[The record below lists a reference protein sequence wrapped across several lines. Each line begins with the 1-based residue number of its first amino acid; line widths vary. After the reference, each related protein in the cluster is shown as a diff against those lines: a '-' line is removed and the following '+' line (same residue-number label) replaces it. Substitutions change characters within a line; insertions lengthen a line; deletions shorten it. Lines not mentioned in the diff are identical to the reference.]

1 MLIVLVM
8 AMGGLVLLQMDT
20 RKNLIRVAAIHPIA
34 VVINKINR
42 LSIPANNASCLKEL
56 EQRDVEFEQL
66 AAFSQS
72 NSCKVEYAVRL
83 ARVGKMKLDN
93 APLLTCR
100 MAMQLTEFEQDTLQ
114 PTAKRL
120 LGSEIN
126 RLKHIGTYNC
136 RSMRKYN
143 GILSQHAFAN
153 AIDVSGFVLNNGSTI
168 NVEKDWKGSKAK
180 SKFLKAVASKAC
192 KSFRVSVSPDSDAN
206 HFNHLHWDAGLYRS
220 CS

>member
-1 MLIVLVM
+1 MKVRVWVSLFFTIVVVVGFALFH
-8 AMGGLVLLQMDT
+8 T
-20 RKNLIRVAAIHPIA
+20 ISNHRVA

-42 LSIPANNASCLKEL
+42 LSIPTNNASCLKEL
-56 EQRDVEFEQL
+56 EQRDVEVRRQ

-72 NSCKVEYAVRL
+72 NRCKVEYAVRL
-83 ARVGKMKLDN
+83 TRVGKMKLDN

-126 RLKHIGTYNC
+126 RLRHIGTYNC
-136 RSMRKYN
+136 RNMRKYS

-153 AIDVSGFVLNNGSTI
+153 AIDVSGFVLNNGNSI
-168 NVEKDWKGSKAK
+168 DVEKDWKGSEPK
-180 SKFLKAVASKAC
+180 SKFLKIVASKAC
-192 KSFRVSVSPDSDAN
+192 DFFRVSVSPDSDAN
-206 HFNHLHWDAGLYRS
+206 HYNHLHWDTGFYRS
-220 CS
+220 CN

>member
-20 RKNLIRVAAIHPIA
+20 HKNLIRVAAIHPIA

-56 EQRDVEFEQL
+56 EQRDVEFKQL

-168 NVEKDWKGSKAK
+168 NVEKDWKGSEAK

>member
-1 MLIVLVM
+1 MLIVFVIVL
-8 AMGGLVLLQMDT
+8 GGSSLSHINSV
-20 RKNLIRVAAIHPIA
+20 HPVA

-42 LSIPANNASCLKEL
+42 LSIPANNASCFKEL
-56 EQRDVEFEQL
+56 EQRDVEFKQL

-72 NSCKVEYAVRL
+72 NRCKVEYAVRL

-100 MAMQLTEFEQDTLQ
+100 MAMQLTEFEQYTLQ

-168 NVEKDWKGSKAK
+168 NVEKDWKGSAVK
-180 SKFLKAVASKAC
+180 SRFLKAVASKAC
-192 KSFRVSVSPDSDAN
+192 KSFRVSVSPDSDSN

-220 CS
+220 CR